1 MKRTKG
7 VDMYRVSPERLAPSS
22 GYVALCHGAG
32 SSRTFAGCP
41 LIADGGG
48 ITAGVASEIC
58 LSTSLLQELQAS
70 TAGNPLMGPAA

>member
-1 MKRTKG
+1 
-7 VDMYRVSPERLAPSS
+7 MYRVSSERLAPCN
-22 GYVALCHGAG
+22 GYAALCHGAG

-58 LSTSLLQELQAS
+58 LSTLRLQELQAS
-70 TAGNPLMGPAA
+70 PAGNPLVGPAA